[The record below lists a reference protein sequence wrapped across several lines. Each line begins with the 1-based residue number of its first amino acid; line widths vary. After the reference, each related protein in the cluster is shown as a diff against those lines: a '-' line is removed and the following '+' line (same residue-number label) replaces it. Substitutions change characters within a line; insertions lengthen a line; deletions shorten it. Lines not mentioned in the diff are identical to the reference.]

1 MTKEALAD
9 RLTNYSDGLVAAT
22 FVFMTGIG
30 AGIGD
35 DDMRCSIASVVPT
48 MVIFVGVAGA
58 TILYSLRWMRLSAER
73 LRADLEIDDDVIKLQ
88 ARLHLVRVGLT
99 AAFLGVALF
108 LLMNAPSQIACRSV
122 F

>member
-35 DDMRCSIASVVPT
+35 DDMRCSIASAVFIMVV
-48 MVIFVGVAGA
+48 FVGVAGA
-58 TILYSLRWMRLSAER
+58 TILYSLRWMRLWAER
-73 LRADLEIDDDVIKLQ
+73 LRADLEIDSDVVRLQ
-88 ARLHLVRVGLT
+88 TRLHLVRVGLT
-99 AAFLGVALF
+99 VVFLGVACF
-108 LLMNAPSQIACRSV
+108 LLLNAPSEEACRSV
-122 F
+122 L